1 MSTNYQEHL
10 MLHDPELPARWRGD
24 IERHQCPICQGWGS
38 ASLIADVTGITADLT
53 LGQRWACDSC
63 WTQWKRQQLPL
74 SAGDDFVTEEEWWCR
89 FCELTG
95 RQAGD
100 RDAFLGR
107 QYALEAD
114 RLAGLLSRFD
124 PASPEAQEAQARL
137 DKVIARSTLPCAWDK
152 TTITADGIDA
162 AVLTGA
168 PAGTVV
174 EVSGVEHQVDDGDF
188 ELAADA
194 PGDYE
199 VAIRHP
205 RYKWQTVVIHAQ

>member
-1 MSTNYQEHL
+1 MSGNYQAYLLE
-10 MLHDPELPARWRGD
+10 HDPELPVRWRGE
-24 IERHQCPICQGWGS
+24 IESHQCAVCQAWTS
-38 ASLIADVTGITADLT
+38 ASLLADVTGITDTLT
-53 LGQRWACDSC
+53 NGQRWACDAC

-137 DKVIARSTLPCAWDK
+137 DKVIARSTFPGVWDK
-152 TTITADGIDA
+152 TTIAADGADA
-162 AVLTGA
+162 ATLSNV
-168 PAGTVV
+168 PRGTEV
-174 EVSGVEHQVDDGDF
+174 ECDGVIYVIDDGDF
-188 ELAADA
+188 SLATSTAGEFIVTA
-194 PGDYE
+194 
-199 VAIRHP
+199 RHP
-205 RYKWQTVVIHAQ
+205 RYIWHTWSIHAS